1 MVLIAKIRFNAEI
14 DVKYHQLG
22 RFQSQLTKIQIST
35 RLREIIIEVLHRR
48 GHKISK
54 WAFLKICWNP
64 QCYLYLV
71 PARLSRIIAS
81 FYRSPIANLYKYM
94 IYTVYNIPY
103 KIYDMI
109 SKIPY
114 QGIYLI

>member
-22 RFQSQLTKIQIST
+22 RFQSQLTKIQISK

-54 WAFLKICWNP
+54 MG
-64 QCYLYLV
+64 V
-71 PARLSRIIAS
+71 S
-81 FYRSPIANLYKYM
+81 
-94 IYTVYNIPY
+94 
-103 KIYDMI
+103 
-109 SKIPY
+109 
-114 QGIYLI
+114 